1 MINRSR
7 KSDLYHFKLL
17 FDFYFRLFSYIVSI
31 MNYRFKLENLAL
43 KKRIKHPHEKN
54 TEALAELLLLNELLN
69 KREVNIIVKNLDIKK
84 PHKVSSDSL
93 INVFRRF
100 LITKKL
106 NDLGLNKLSKRYVS
120 INELDRIEKLIYH
133 IKI

>member
-1 MINRSR
+1 M
-7 KSDLYHFKLL
+7 
-17 FDFYFRLFSYIVSI
+17 
-31 MNYRFKLENLAL
+31 
-43 KKRIKHPHEKN
+43 
-54 TEALAELLLLNELLN
+54 
-69 KREVNIIVKNLDIKK
+69 
-84 PHKVSSDSL
+84 
-93 INVFRRF
+93 NVFRRF